1 VDYPKDAMSKDYDT
15 TSSEKVFS
23 TPYFEITRETFFR
36 HDGKDCEYWVL
47 NKHPS
52 VFIIAVSDDDKVY
65 LVKQFRY
72 PTKRWSLELPAGGTD
87 GEVPLEAAQ
96 RELLEETGLK
106 AHRWVSFGTY
116 QVAPGLSTNIGHIFV
131 AKALEMTRNN
141 EQEEEG
147 IIECV
152 KLSIPEI
159 KEKIRNGELSDG
171 PTLGVFGKVLW
182 GLEECLRDI

>member
-1 VDYPKDAMSKDYDT
+1 MTNDYKT
-15 TSSEKVFS
+15 LSSETVFS
-23 TPYFEITRETFFR
+23 TPYFHVTKEKFVR
-36 HDGKDCEYWVL
+36 HDGKESDYWVL
-47 NKHPS
+47 AKHPS
-52 VFIIAVSDDDKVY
+52 VCIIAASVDDKIY

-72 PTKRWSLELPAGGTD
+72 PTKCWSLELPAGSTD
-87 GEVPLEAAQ
+87 GEIPLEAAK

-141 EQEEEG
+141 KQEEEG

-159 KEKIRNGELSDG
+159 KEKIVSGELSDG
-171 PTLGVFGKVLW
+171 PTLGVFGKILW